1 MSTSETTPRSDRE
14 DGGIAGAARE
24 PVVDTPGGGG
34 DQPTPPWPAFVN
46 RLGFDRF
53 SGLYVMAIVIV
64 FFSIVLPETFP
75 TTTTLKGVANDQAIT
90 AILALAL
97 IIPLAAGVYD
107 LSIAGMLGFS
117 VMLTAY
123 FQDKGWPVLVA
134 ILIALVAGI
143 LVGAFNGFVVVRL
156 HVNSF
161 IATLGM
167 SSVLL
172 AGAAWVS
179 GGRAISTG
187 FNETFLKASRSDL
200 LGIPL
205 PVWYL
210 LVIAAILYFVMEY
223 RPVGRYL
230 YATGGNP
237 DAARLAGVRTDRI
250 VWGSLIAAGLLAA
263 LAGVILI
270 AKLGI
275 ADPNVGSPYLLPA
288 FSAAFLGATQF
299 RNGRVNVLGT
309 LLAVY
314 LLAVGVKGLQL
325 SGAALYVTDLF
336 NGVALIVAVALAANT
351 ARKR

>member
-1 MSTSETTPRSDRE
+1 MSTTDPTNPSDVQE
-14 DGGIAGAARE
+14 GGIAGAARE
-24 PVVDTPGGGG
+24 PAVETPPAPDEKGSGSGGG
-34 DQPTPPWPAFVN
+34 FVQK
-46 RLGFDRF
+46 LGFDRF
-53 SGLYVMAIVIV
+53 SGVYVFAIVVI
-64 FFSIVLPETFP
+64 FFSLVLPETFP

-123 FQDKGWPVLVA
+123 FQEQGWPVLLA
-134 ILIALVAGI
+134 IVIALLAGVLI
-143 LVGAFNGFVVVRL
+143 GAVNGFVVVRL

-179 GGRAISTG
+179 DGRAISTG
-187 FNETFLKASRSDL
+187 FNETFLKASRNDL

-210 LVIAAILYFVMEY
+210 VVIAAILYFIMEY

-250 VWGSLIAAGLLAA
+250 VWGSLIAAGFLSS

-275 ADPNVGSPYLLPA
+275 ADPNVGGAYLLPA

-299 RNGRVNVLGT
+299 KNGRVNVLGT

-336 NGVALIVAVALAANT
+336 NGFALIVAVALAANT

>member
-1 MSTSETTPRSDRE
+1 MSTSETTPRPDRE
-14 DGGIAGAARE
+14 DDGVAGAARE

-34 DQPTPPWPAFVN
+34 AGPPPPESPFVHK
-46 RLGFDRF
+46 LGLDRF
-53 SGLYVMAIVIV
+53 SGLYVLAIVII
-64 FFSIVLPETFP
+64 FFSIVLPDTFP

-90 AILALAL
+90 AVLALAL

-123 FQDKGWPVLVA
+123 FQEQGWPVLVA
-134 ILIALVAGI
+134 ILIALLAGI
-143 LVGAFNGFVVVRL
+143 LIGAVNGFVVVRL

-179 GGRAISTG
+179 NGRAISTG
-187 FNETFLKASRSDL
+187 FNETFLKASRNDL

-205 PVWYL
+205 PVGYL
-210 LVIAAILYFVMEY
+210 VVIAAILYFIMEY

-230 YATGGNP
+230 LATGGNP

-250 VWGSLIAAGLLAA
+250 VWGSLIAAGFLSA

-275 ADPNVGSPYLLPA
+275 ADPNVGGAYLLPA

-299 RNGRVNVLGT
+299 KNGRVNVLGT

-336 NGVALIVAVALAANT
+336 NGLALIVAVALAANT